1 MFIFRLSLHRITDVT
16 MFLTMFLTFVSIL
29 MNVSRDYYTA
39 NVSAYIKQA
48 LKIIL

>member
-1 MFIFRLSLHRITDVT
+1 MFIFRLSLHRMTDVA
-16 MFLTMFLTFVSIL
+16 MFLTFVSIL

>member
-1 MFIFRLSLHRITDVT
+1 MFIFRLSLHRMTDV
-16 MFLTMFLTFVSIL
+16 TMFLTFVSIL
-29 MNVSRDYYTA
+29 MNMSRDYYTA

>member
-1 MFIFRLSLHRITDVT
+1 MFIFRLSLHRMTDV
-16 MFLTMFLTFVSIL
+16 TMFLTFVSIL

-39 NVSAYIKQA
+39 KVSAYIKQA

>member
-1 MFIFRLSLHRITDVT
+1 MFIFRLSLHRMTDVT
-16 MFLTMFLTFVSIL
+16 MFLTFASIL

>member
-1 MFIFRLSLHRITDVT
+1 MFIFRLSLHRMTDV
-16 MFLTMFLTFVSIL
+16 TMFLTFVSIL

-39 NVSAYIKQA
+39 DVSAYIKQA

>member
-1 MFIFRLSLHRITDVT
+1 MFIFRLSQHRMTDV
-16 MFLTMFLTFVSIL
+16 TMFLTFVSIL